1 MDCSTSGL
9 PVHHQPPEFIQTHS
23 RMSHSKVGR
32 LKVVWEGQDI
42 WETTFLCGLEW
53 ASLTRLYFLPGSY
66 WRWDVCPILGVHS
79 TSNCP
84 LSYYSSEAKV
94 AQLCP
99 TLCDTMGCSPPGSLS
114 MEFSRQEYLSG
125 LPFPSPGDLPNPGIK
140 SRSPKLQTDSLLLS
154 HQWSPCRV
162 KGCTFRDISDSA
174 EGMLWSMAFRDTKRN
189 IMFHMDCN
197 SLYL

>member
-9 PVHHQPPEFIQTHS
+9 PVHHQLPEFIQTHS

-125 LPFPSPGDLPNPGIK
+125 LPFPSPGDLPNSGDPN
-140 SRSPKLQTDSLLLS
+140 LEMDSLPFASSGKLMCCAVLCLVAQS
-154 HQWSPCRV
+154 
-162 KGCTFRDISDSA
+162 CTTFVEQDWVTSTDI
-174 EGMLWSMAFRDTKRN
+174 EGQ
-189 IMFHMDCN
+189 I
-197 SLYL
+197 